1 MVAVG
6 SALKRAVGEA
16 KAWLTAAGATLVP
29 YNPPD
34 AGDVL
39 YTWLAAISGDG
50 GAIDCK
56 LDYGS
61 EGPAGQILEG
71 VFTFP
76 AVRGRGIAAGLVA
89 ACMAAAPDRVAL
101 HVGADNKG
109 ARRAYERAGMT
120 MVDRCR
126 LLLLG

>member
-1 MVAVG
+1 MAYATIDERIAEG
-6 SALKRAVGEA
+6 STWVS
-16 KAWLTAAGATLVP
+16 
-29 YNPPD
+29 
-34 AGDVL
+34 GDV
-39 YTWLAAISGDG
+39 